1 MVVAAVAVAAVLLL
15 LLLMLLAVVVVVV
28 LFVVMVVVV
37 VVVVVYLGI
46 LGLCLIGVNDAVHV
60 LLRRLTIHPRQ
71 TVCDQKGREGV

>member
-1 MVVAAVAVAAVLLL
+1 MVVVAAVAVAAVLLL
-15 LLLMLLAVVVVVV
+15 LLLMLLAVVVVV
-28 LFVVMVVVV
+28 LFVVMVMVV

-46 LGLCLIGVNDAVHV
+46 LGLCLIGVNDTVHV